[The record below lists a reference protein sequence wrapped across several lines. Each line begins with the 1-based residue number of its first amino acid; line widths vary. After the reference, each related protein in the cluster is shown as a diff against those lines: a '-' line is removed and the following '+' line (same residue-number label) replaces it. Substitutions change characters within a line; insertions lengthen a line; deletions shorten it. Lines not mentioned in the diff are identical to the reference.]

1 MTNTARTGQTLL
13 IASSGML
20 FAAFTSAMVVRRG
33 LGGDW
38 AAPAM
43 PPWIWATLILGPLAS
58 WLVQSGRIRAAMLL
72 GSVLVMSQL
81 ALLSTLRLGVID
93 EAFLAVLTS
102 AHALHAAAGVAALGR
117 FGAHAAL
124 FWHFV
129 GALWIYVLFLFG
141 VWA

>member
-13 IASSGML
+13 MASSSMF

-38 AAPAM
+38 VAPAL
-43 PPWIWATLILGPLAS
+43 PVWVWGTLLLGPLAS
-58 WLVQSGRIRAAMLL
+58 WLIQRGHSKSAMAA
-72 GSVLVMSQL
+72 GAALVAAQL
-81 ALLSTLRLGVID
+81 ALLASLQMAVIG
-93 EAFLAVLTS
+93 EAFCSVLIASHAV
-102 AHALHAAAGVAALGR
+102 HAAAGVAALGR
-117 FGAHAAL
+117 FGPRAGL

>member
-13 IASSGML
+13 IAASSMF

-38 AAPAM
+38 VAPVLPA
-43 PPWIWATLILGPLAS
+43 WVWATLPLGPLAS
-58 WLVQSGRIRAAMLL
+58 WLVQRGHVKPAMAV
-72 GSVLVMSQL
+72 GTALVASQVAWL
-81 ALLSTLRLGVID
+81 ANLRLAAIGD
-93 EAFLAVLTS
+93 AFCAILIT
-102 AHALHAAAGVAALGR
+102 AHAVHAAAGVAALGR
-117 FGAHAAL
+117 FGVRAAL
-124 FWHFV
+124 FWHFA

>member
-13 IASSGML
+13 IAASSMF

-33 LGGDW
+33 LSGDW
-38 AAPAM
+38 IAPTLPA
-43 PPWIWATLILGPLAS
+43 WIWATMLLGPLAS
-58 WLVQSGRIRAAMLL
+58 WLVQRGQIKSAMAAGAML
-72 GSVLVMSQL
+72 VASQL
-81 ALLSTLRLGVID
+81 ALLSNLRMAVIG
-93 EAFLAVLTS
+93 EAFCAVLFA
-102 AHALHAAAGVAALGR
+102 AHAAHAAAGVAALGR
-117 FGAHAAL
+117 FGARAGL